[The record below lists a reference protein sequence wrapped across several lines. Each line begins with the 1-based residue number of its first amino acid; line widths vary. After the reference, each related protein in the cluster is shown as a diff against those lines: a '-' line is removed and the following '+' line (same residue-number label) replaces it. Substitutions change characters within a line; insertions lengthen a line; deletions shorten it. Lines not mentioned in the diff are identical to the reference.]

1 MSAPVQALEAFVMR
15 EIAHA
20 PGGCDREALRVA
32 VDARRA
38 DGTYP
43 RQTMESVLDLLDA
56 RGWVWL
62 DGDAV
67 RLTAAGA
74 TQWARMR
81 GR

>member
-56 RGWVWL
+56 RGWVWFG
-62 DGDAV
+62 DGFV
-67 RLTAAGA
+67 RLTSQGAAA
-74 TQWARMR
+74 WERMR
-81 GR
+81 

>member
-20 PGGCDREALRVA
+20 PCGCDREALRVA

-43 RQTMESVLDLLDA
+43 GQTMESVLDLLDA
-56 RGWVWL
+56 RGWVWFS
-62 DGDAV
+62 DDSV
-67 RLTAAGA
+67 RFTSQGAAA
-74 TQWARMR
+74 WARLR
-81 GR
+81 